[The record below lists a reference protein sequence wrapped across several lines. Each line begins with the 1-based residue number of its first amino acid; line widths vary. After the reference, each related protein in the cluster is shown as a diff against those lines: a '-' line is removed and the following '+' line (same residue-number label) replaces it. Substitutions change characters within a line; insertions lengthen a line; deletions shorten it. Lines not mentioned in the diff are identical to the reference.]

1 MCREDGSVRV
11 ADVLKRKGATVATLA
26 ESASVRDLI
35 GVLVD
40 RGIGSVVVLSHA
52 GSVAGLVS
60 ERDVVSRLHE
70 APEQL
75 LEQPIRVIMNVDVV
89 VCGPMDSVD
98 SVLQTMT
105 ERRIRHVPVLQDG
118 RLVGLVSIGDLVKSR
133 IDDLSHERDQMSAY
147 IRGSSI

>member
-1 MCREDGSVRV
+1 MRV
-11 ADVLKRKGATVATLA
+11 ADVLKRKGATVATLDETA
-26 ESASVRDLI
+26 TVRELV

-40 RGIGSVVVLSHA
+40 QGIGSVVVLSQA

-60 ERDVVSRLHE
+60 ERDVVSRLGDE
-70 APEQL
+70 PERL
-75 LEQPIRVIMNVDVV
+75 LERPIRAIMNADFV
-89 VCGPMDSVD
+89 VCAPSDSVD

-105 ERRIRHVPVLQDG
+105 ERRIRHFPVLEDG

-147 IRGSSI
+147 ISGLSI

>member
-1 MCREDGSVRV
+1 VRV
-11 ADVLKRKGATVATLA
+11 ADVLKRKGAMVATLD
-26 ESASVRDLI
+26 ESATVGELV

-40 RGIGSVVVLSHA
+40 HGVGSVVVLSQA

-60 ERDVVSRLHE
+60 ERDVVSRLHDE
-70 APEQL
+70 PEQL
-75 LEQPIRVIMNVDVV
+75 LEQPIRAIMNVDFV
-89 VCGPMDSVD
+89 VCAPADSVD

-105 ERRIRHVPVLQDG
+105 DRRIRHFPVLQDG

-147 IRGSSI
+147 ISGSSI